1 MYSREICERSARSR
15 FEANLF
21 GSGQDAALIK
31 VTEMTKMMFDSQDTR
46 QVLTNAPAFEPMD
59 KRQASKK
66 TLRGKGGALLTSSA
80 LIAAA
85 TALTLSGEAVAQGVP
100 SGFSPAP
107 SDVVSYVQ
115 LSNGSVLV
123 QLANQQSLLVTSNNF
138 FIDGS
143 GVLYLSPSVASGI
156 SGGGSMGAAPS
167 LPVPSAPIGTTNL
180 GQTSSGVIFDDV
192 GSAAASGGILGS
204 ITGGPGLFGLGTIGT
219 VAAIGLGGGAILLAA
234 NAIRS
239 QLSDD
244 DGDGATGN
252 EAASVAAIDDGI
264 EAGATDGTLTYAI
277 TDQDGIDESDLV
289 ASIEAGLA
297 GASTIASIFPNG
309 AIVETERTGS
319 GLVDGTEDT
328 YRSINVTLTGD
339 VSGSLNVG
347 EFTGPAVSFTD
358 AGGNEETVNF
368 ALNITGD
375 DDGGSGTGS
384 TDTSGTSLELNAAD
398 GGTYTIPQGGTYLFR
413 ATDSDGDTIS
423 YDINNNPTGV
433 GIDSNTG
440 LVTVAN
446 SVSTGNHTI
455 TVTATSTN
463 ADGTVETD
471 TETYNIEVTSNGGT
485 TPTNTVD
492 ADFDSTG
499 AGFST
504 LTGQNISDA
513 SLATNDDD
521 EFEVPTASDLANSY
535 VIDGLAGEDTLYF
548 SEFGATYHLDPTDMN
563 SFEDVSGFETLSL
576 LSGVNLEI
584 NGGVLDSTQTGD
596 IEYISGSSE
605 NRVTLVNTDADMGLD
620 VSITNIETIDMNNYD
635 LTLDYAD
642 LSGVDMIEGD
652 TESMLVFT
660 GQFTYDFADAMID
673 TSDVV
678 RIGLDAGNYDYALTL
693 DGVHDEDVTQIY
705 AYGENQIEGDVMID
719 TRENA
724 KVTLIDLAGDRYT
737 TGGLSGSSN
746 IFATYDDELTI
757 LGGDNDD
764 DVDLTLDSDVE
775 DGELRIDL
783 GDDGQDT
790 LNINLNGDEIDT
802 NGYGRHID
810 NVEYVNIDA
819 PQGDG
824 EAYLHFD
831 GSHLQENTLRLVDMS
846 DLGEDGGIRLNGDL
860 STNAN
865 YFSSDIAAVLAN
877 LTSVQFE
884 ATSAL
889 PVFSETAI
897 NAAASATT
905 SPDGTLA
912 GRLMVDGYVSD
923 DDLVV
928 YMTAGEDTID
938 LTIGESEYYVEA
950 ALTSAGSTTVT
961 EAVGIAMADVIRVL
975 NPIPEITA
983 VPQIDFAGHAEEVN
997 VFLGGGDD
1005 QVSLVLGSAQQER
1018 VTLSFS
1024 RADVSDHDTVTFNVL
1039 EDLGAMAEVNGATTT
1054 NNTPIIDN
1062 VGLASG
1068 LTFDFED
1075 DITTIMTAPS
1085 ATDASSIDVAGSQQ
1099 GALIVY
1105 GRSDFAVQRGM
1116 LYDHDGDGQLS
1127 DGDTVLDLTNVL
1139 MVPGSFAYQDASS
1152 TNYPFLASDII
1163 IANSESVGLMT
1174 NGLDLIPFTL
1184 SDGNLVA

>member
-1 MYSREICERSARSR
+1 M
-15 FEANLF
+15 
-21 GSGQDAALIK
+21 
-31 VTEMTKMMFDSQDTR
+31 
-46 QVLTNAPAFEPMD
+46 
-59 KRQASKK
+59 
-66 TLRGKGGALLTSSA
+66 
-80 LIAAA
+80 
-85 TALTLSGEAVAQGVP
+85 
-100 SGFSPAP
+100 
-107 SDVVSYVQ
+107 
-115 LSNGSVLV
+115 
-123 QLANQQSLLVTSNNF
+123 
-138 FIDGS
+138 
-143 GVLYLSPSVASGI
+143 
-156 SGGGSMGAAPS
+156 
-167 LPVPSAPIGTTNL
+167 
-180 GQTSSGVIFDDV
+180 
-192 GSAAASGGILGS
+192 
-204 ITGGPGLFGLGTIGT
+204 
-219 VAAIGLGGGAILLAA
+219 
-234 NAIRS
+234 
-239 QLSDD
+239 
-244 DGDGATGN
+244 
-252 EAASVAAIDDGI
+252 
-264 EAGATDGTLTYAI
+264 
-277 TDQDGIDESDLV
+277 
-289 ASIEAGLA
+289 
-297 GASTIASIFPNG
+297 
-309 AIVETERTGS
+309 
-319 GLVDGTEDT
+319 
-328 YRSINVTLTGD
+328 
-339 VSGSLNVG
+339 
-347 EFTGPAVSFTD
+347 
-358 AGGNEETVNF
+358 
-368 ALNITGD
+368 
-375 DDGGSGTGS
+375 
-384 TDTSGTSLELNAAD
+384 
-398 GGTYTIPQGGTYLFR
+398 
-413 ATDSDGDTIS
+413 
-423 YDINNNPTGV
+423 
-433 GIDSNTG
+433 
-440 LVTVAN
+440 
-446 SVSTGNHTI
+446 
-455 TVTATSTN
+455 
-463 ADGTVETD
+463 
-471 TETYNIEVTSNGGT
+471 
-485 TPTNTVD
+485 
-492 ADFDSTG
+492 
-499 AGFST
+499 
-504 LTGQNISDA
+504 
-513 SLATNDDD
+513 
-521 EFEVPTASDLANSY
+521 
-535 VIDGLAGEDTLYF
+535 
-548 SEFGATYHLDPTDMN
+548 
-563 SFEDVSGFETLSL
+563 
-576 LSGVNLEI
+576 
-584 NGGVLDSTQTGD
+584 
-596 IEYISGSSE
+596 
-605 NRVTLVNTDADMGLD
+605 
-620 VSITNIETIDMNNYD
+620 
-635 LTLDYAD
+635 
-642 LSGVDMIEGD
+642 
-652 TESMLVFT
+652 
-660 GQFTYDFADAMID
+660 
-673 TSDVV
+673 
-678 RIGLDAGNYDYALTL
+678 
-693 DGVHDEDVTQIY
+693 HDEDVTQIY